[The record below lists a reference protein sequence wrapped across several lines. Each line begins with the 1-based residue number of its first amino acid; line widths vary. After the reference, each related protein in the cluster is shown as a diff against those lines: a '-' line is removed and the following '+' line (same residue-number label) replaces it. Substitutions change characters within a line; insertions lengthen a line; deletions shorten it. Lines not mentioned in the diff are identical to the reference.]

1 MTASAIKPER
11 KWLYWSVQAGV
22 HKIKTRIN
30 LAAEIRN
37 RAQAARQITE
47 HWQSVL
53 KRLDRGTKLP
63 QLSGDGILL
72 GECRFN
78 LDRTAI
84 SEAIEKRDA

>member
-1 MTASAIKPER
+1 MNASSHVYAFSIP
-11 KWLYWSVQAGV
+11 Q
-22 HKIKTRIN
+22 
-30 LAAEIRN
+30 N
-37 RAQAARQITE
+37 RVTE
-47 HWQSVL
+47 QRQSVL